1 MGRRRLE
8 RDSRRVSLLRNAI
21 AATSTPRLPYPVLGC
36 GITLHWFER

>member
-21 AATSTPRLPYPVLGC
+21 AATSTPRLPDPVLGC
-36 GITLHWFER
+36 GITRIGVER